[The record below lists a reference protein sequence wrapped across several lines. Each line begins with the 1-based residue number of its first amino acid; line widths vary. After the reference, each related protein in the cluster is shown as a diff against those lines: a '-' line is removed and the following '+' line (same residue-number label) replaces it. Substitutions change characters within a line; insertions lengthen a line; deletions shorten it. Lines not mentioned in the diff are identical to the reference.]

1 MFRSYLF
8 TGLLFLFISCNDDSV
23 EKEEE
28 ISECRE
34 LTFLVEDCMG
44 LYRGALNY
52 IDSCG
57 SLDIEQ
63 AKMNL
68 TCEDL
73 LDYFGIG
80 DISGDRDR

>member
-1 MFRSYLF
+1 MFRFLYIV
-8 TGLLFLFISCNDDSV
+8 LLFLFISCNDDRV
-23 EKEEE
+23 EKEEDT
-28 ISECRE
+28 SECRE
-34 LTFLVEDCMG
+34 LTILVEDCMV
-44 LYRGALNY
+44 LHRGALNY

-73 LDYFGIG
+73 LDYFGLG
-80 DISGDRDR
+80 DISGDIDM

>member
-1 MFRSYLF
+1 MFRLLNIV
-8 TGLLFLFISCNDDSV
+8 LLFLFISCNNDSV
-23 EKEEE
+23 KKEEE

-34 LTFLVEDCMG
+34 LTILVEDCIG
-44 LYRGALNY
+44 LHRGALNY

-73 LDYFGIG
+73 LYYFGIG

>member
-1 MFRSYLF
+1 MFRLLYIVLF
-8 TGLLFLFISCNDDSV
+8 FLFVSCNDDSM
-23 EKEEE
+23 EKEET
-28 ISECRE
+28 SECRD

-44 LYRGALNY
+44 LHRGALNY

-80 DISGDRDR
+80 DVSGDRDR